1 MSAWSE
7 YKKKLGESRP
17 WDLLDPNIQKINVEE
32 SEKRYNI
39 CLSCDR
45 LIKLTK
51 QCRECGCIMP
61 AKVKLQ
67 NATCPLNKW

>member
-7 YKKKLGESRP
+7 YKKKLGETRP
-17 WDLLDPNIQKINVEE
+17 WHIVTGERALEE
-32 SEKRYNI
+32 IANERLNI

-61 AKVKLQ
+61 AKVRIE
-67 NATCPLNKW
+67 NATCPLSKW

>member
-7 YKKKLGESRP
+7 YKKKLGETRP
-17 WDLLDPNIQKINVEE
+17 WHLLTEEKI
-32 SEKRYNI
+32 SEQTAEHRLNI

-45 LIKLTK
+45 LINLTK

-61 AKVKLQ
+61 AKVKLEK
-67 NATCPLNKW
+67 AVCPLGKW

>member
-1 MSAWSE
+1 MIEKTWEE
-7 YKKKLGESRP
+7 YKKRIGKTRP
-17 WDLLDPNIQKINVEE
+17 WHLLTENKTN
-32 SEKRYNI
+32 EKNAKERLDI

-61 AKVKLQ
+61 AKVKLEK
-67 NATCPLNKW
+67 ATCPLGKW